1 MLHSKRS
8 WSCRICFSRN
18 RPKPQKLKDHL
29 EALNRRLSLWKEGEL
44 TELLIEGETIQKS
57 LSDSKSI
64 KSTAELSKKIKNY
77 MKKGNIN
84 AAVKLLTN
92 NMHDGILPLNNET
105 INKLREKHP
114 KSNNANNDVL
124 LVFHGTSTQSCL
136 LVSTRK

>member
-1 MLHSKRS
+1 MMNLPLQKPARSSKS
-8 WSCRICFSRN
+8 
-18 RPKPQKLKDHL
+18 KDHL
-29 EALNRRLSLWKEGEL
+29 EALNRRLNLWKEGEL
-44 TELLIEGETIQKS
+44 TELLIESETIQKS

-64 KSTAELSKKIKNY
+64 KTISELSKKIKNY

-114 KSNNANNDVL
+114 KSKNANNDVL
-124 LVFHGTSTQSCL
+124 LVFHGMSTQSCL
-136 LVSTRK
+136 QVSTRK